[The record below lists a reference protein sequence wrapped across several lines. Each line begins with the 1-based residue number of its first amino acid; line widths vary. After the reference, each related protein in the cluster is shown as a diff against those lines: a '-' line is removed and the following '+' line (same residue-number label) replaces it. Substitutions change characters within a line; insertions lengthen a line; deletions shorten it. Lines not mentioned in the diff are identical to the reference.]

1 LCNPYKFYRRGDILY
16 WKISDFVEEIKLT
29 LKEESLHVNTVYGWF
44 KKLEK
49 ERIHYISRTVDTNEK
64 IYDELDLRIAIFI
77 KMKRNEKWAIKAIFD
92 EVKNEFDVRPFPVEN
107 METTNVVHNSEVIN
121 MGEGLGNREGLGNM
135 FALVVVLFV
144 LLIIIGCSCNTGNF
158 GGY

>member
-1 LCNPYKFYRRGDILY
+1 MRGDILY

-92 EVKNEFDVRPFPVEN
+92 EIKNEFDVRPFPVEN
-107 METTNVVHNSEVIN
+107 METTNVVHNSDTNALNSKLLEELKSSLKEIAAAQFSEVQSQYEEILKKLP
-121 MGEGLGNREGLGNM
+121 E
-135 FALVVVLFV
+135 
-144 LLIIIGCSCNTGNF
+144 S
-158 GGY
+158 